1 MATLTKQAFI
11 DALAAEVARREG
23 TAAEIAAA
31 LNAPEVTGYE
41 TGTID
46 TGAAYETIS
55 PATLLALDTAAGS
68 DGAQA
73 GNAIWWLSALADV
86 EPISLAAGTT
96 ARAALDALTGARLIP
111 QEECDALLA
120 AARVE
125 VLGPSWGQAQGI
137 GHIETAWVQE
147 VRE

>member
-1 MATLTKQAFI
+1 MPKLTKQPLI
-11 DALAAEVARREG
+11 DALAAEVAKREG

-31 LNAPEVTGYE
+31 LNAPEVVAHE

-46 TGAAYETIS
+46 TGVAYETIS
-55 PATLLALDTAAGS
+55 PATLLALDTAAGE
-68 DGAQA
+68 DGTQA

-111 QEECDALLA
+111 QAECDALLA
-120 AARVE
+120 AAQVE

-137 GHIETAWVQE
+137 GQIEAMWVQE
-147 VRE
+147 VRV